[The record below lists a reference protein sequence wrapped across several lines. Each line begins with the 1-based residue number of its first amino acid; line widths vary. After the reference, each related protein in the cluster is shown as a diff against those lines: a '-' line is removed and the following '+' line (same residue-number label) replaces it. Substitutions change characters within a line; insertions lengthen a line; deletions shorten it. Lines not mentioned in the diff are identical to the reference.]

1 MLWDTNL
8 PPVWSNKGNSKNRAR
23 KQVKPKSNNSGRH
36 NEVNNHDLDTS
47 FSKHEETE
55 AQKKSKANKEALLL
69 GDTHVRRL
77 NPDKLTN
84 IIPAGIGGLKSDEI
98 LRRHSK
104 VINENIGDVDEV
116 IIHIGTNDLST
127 KSPKAI
133 VHHVDNALQS
143 IKSKNPD
150 VNMAVSSVF
159 LQKKNTSLNIKA
171 IDT

>member
-1 MLWDTNL
+1 M
-8 PPVWSNKGNSKNRAR
+8 NRAR
-23 KQVKPKSNNSGRH
+23 KQGKPKSRH

-55 AQKKSKANKEALLL
+55 VQKKSKANKKALLL
-69 GDTHVRRL
+69 GDSHVRRL

-84 IIPAGIGGLKSDEI
+84 IIPAGIGGLKSNEI
-98 LRRHSK
+98 LRHSK
-104 VINENIGDVDEV
+104 VINESIEDVDEV

-127 KSPKAI
+127 KSPKAL
-133 VHHVDNALQS
+133 VHHVDNAVQS

-159 LQKKNTSLNIKA
+159 LQKKNT
-171 IDT
+171 